1 MDDARKE
8 GKSAPFV
15 CFCLV
20 ISYPAMRGDAM
31 RTPNTHEPAF
41 LFLSCLLNE
50 IMGLHKNLS
59 GSCAAILYVVCPW
72 LAPGCWA
79 FSDLLMGSALLR
91 LLYPETSHIAAAGS
105 SVQSVKSADSA
116 SVFQSDTVT
125 CGRESREP
133 TALQSSICS
142 CRKCTFSMPSRVV
155 DRWIDTVYFD

>member
-59 GSCAAILYVVCPW
+59 GSCAAILYVVHV
-72 LAPGCWA
+72 LGSHPGCWA
-79 FSDLLMGSALLR
+79 FLTCSWALPCSGSCILKLHILLLLGVQFSQLNQR
-91 LLYPETSHIAAAGS
+91 IQRAYFSQIQLLVGENQGNQLLFNHPCPVVNVPSL
-105 SVQSVKSADSA
+105 
-116 SVFQSDTVT
+116 
-125 CGRESREP
+125 C
-133 TALQSSICS
+133 LQE
-142 CRKCTFSMPSRVV
+142 
-155 DRWIDTVYFD
+155 